1 MTLEVVTQGSGKV
14 RSDTEHSIEYC
25 HFHICKNYPIK
36 LGNEKKKKI
45 FGTGWKIIILRA
57 KEVQPQISG
66 IFTREGITDSD
77 LFWKL
82 DTNNRTYT

>member
-1 MTLEVVTQGSGKV
+1 MK
-14 RSDTEHSIEYC
+14 RR
-25 HFHICKNYPIK
+25 
-36 LGNEKKKKI
+36 KKI

-57 KEVQPQISG
+57 KEVPPQISG

-82 DTNNRTYT
+82 DTNNRT